1 MFLVSSYS
9 QLSNVTGGTD
19 FVSTPKVIAFAPGER
34 EDRVRVPIID
44 DSIAEETETFTAKLS
59 MDDDNTEDY
68 NTAIVF
74 LFDDDNDRECL
85 FLKVSTIY
93 VFTLLCKIGQKPIS
107 SIIAT
112 VSVIPLVSVIVVA
125 ILLVIICIRKRRQKE
140 LNLDPIY
147 DDPDSAYIAKDNKKV
162 SSTTGTMIPLHDL
175 PNVKE
180 NLAYGA
186 LPHQQQHQEQ
196 Q

>member
-19 FVSTPKVIAFAPGER
+19 FVSTPKVIAFASGER

-59 MDDDNTEDY
+59 MGDDNTEDY

-74 LFDDDNDRECL
+74 LLDDDNDRECL

-107 SIIAT
+107 AIIAT

-140 LNLDPIY
+140 LN
-147 DDPDSAYIAKDNKKV
+147 DDPDSAKDNKKV

>member
-59 MDDDNTEDY
+59 MGDDNTEDY

-74 LFDDDNDRECL
+74 LLDDDNDRECL

-107 SIIAT
+107 AIIAT

-140 LNLDPIY
+140 LNLDP
-147 DDPDSAYIAKDNKKV
+147 DPDSAYIAKDNKKV

-180 NLAYGA
+180 NLALA
-186 LPHQQQHQEQ
+186 HQQQHQEQ